1 MSEFEKWF
9 MDQDFYTNMRFIHGD
24 ALFTKDD
31 DVYRVLPVQ
40 MTHVA
45 WVRRS
50 KPILGK
56 LFNFDLLDS
65 LKAEIEK
72 LKAEK
77 VGLEKLIKEWRKSA
91 NWMCATDDKHV
102 INSLRSCA
110 DDLEK
115 VLRGEHENN

>member
-9 MDQDFYTNMRFIHGD
+9 VDQDFYTNMRFIHGD
-24 ALFTKDD
+24 ALFTKDG

-40 MTHVA
+40 MTHLA
-45 WVRRS
+45 WVEKQS
-50 KPILGK
+50 
-56 LFNFDLLDS
+56 
-65 LKAEIEK
+65 EIDQ

-115 VLRGEHENN
+115 VLRGEHE

>member
-77 VGLEKLIKEWRKSA
+77 VGLEKLIKEWREESKEL
-91 NWMCATDDKHV
+91 CRVDDKYV
-102 INSLRSCA
+102 IGALLSCA
-110 DDLEK
+110 ERLEEA
-115 VLRGEHENN
+115 VRGEHE